1 MDERKKVTSNP
12 NFVTSDRRK
21 DQASEIRN
29 GDITC
34 NSLSQQTMSNEIEVD
49 RNLFLAGILVNA
61 MTTVGKEKVRLE

>member
-1 MDERKKVTSNP
+1 MKEKKVTSNP

-49 RNLFLAGILVNA
+49 RNLFLYWHS
-61 MTTVGKEKVRLE
+61 GKCHDNCGERESKT